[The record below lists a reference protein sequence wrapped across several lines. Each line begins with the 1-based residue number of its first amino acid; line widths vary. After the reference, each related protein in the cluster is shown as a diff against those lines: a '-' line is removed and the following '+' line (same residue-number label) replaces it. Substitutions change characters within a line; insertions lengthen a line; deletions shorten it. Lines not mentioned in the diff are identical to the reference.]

1 MQLKESDL
9 KNIGDFVSNQVN
21 LGVWPN
27 LKKQSSIQV
36 RKQVDDQ
43 IWIKVRHKIY
53 NQVRNQIYEI
63 KNK

>member
-43 IWIKVRHKIY
+43 IWIKVRRKIY
-53 NQVRNQIYEI
+53 NQVRDQIYEI